1 MLSRHSF
8 HRLSKKAIGVFILIV
23 ALLIYRPAFPRTNEL
38 YIFVE
43 TDETF
48 SSANSGL
55 MIEAALSAVL
65 REGAFFNWQ
74 LKVVDSIRRGDRSVN
89 EYVSEKRISHY
100 VRVNVQEIDAGF
112 NLQILLV
119 SNKTKRK
126 DQIVLGKK
134 AKNDMSALKLRLMK
148 IPIVYDAIVRNF
160 SPENLVFVDCFKCP
174 KSSDAITVTLELPY
188 HLENASLRSRKYPVH
203 GMTEEEFNN
212 RCVEGLKTGDRG
224 TFKYNYRISGNI
236 LNKEDGSQSANLKI
250 NVRIKVKG
258 LPYLVPWKF
267 TVGRDSVT
275 EKLAE
280 YIVGRWEELGHR

>member
-1 MLSRHSF
+1 MPSRHLF
-8 HRLSKKAIGVFILIV
+8 HRLSKKVAGVFVLMV
-23 ALLIYRPAFPRTNEL
+23 ALLIYGSAFSHPHEL

-43 TDETF
+43 TDERF
-48 SSANSGL
+48 SSAESGL

-65 REGAFFNWQ
+65 RERFSNWQ
-74 LKVVDSIRRGDRSVN
+74 VAVVESIRRGDRTVD
-89 EYVSEKRISHY
+89 EYVSKEGISHY
-100 VRVNVQEIDAGF
+100 VRVDVQEIEAGF
-112 NLQILLV
+112 NLKIWLV
-119 SNKTKRK
+119 SHETKRE

-134 AKNDMSALKLRLMK
+134 AKNDMSVLKQRLRK
-148 IPIVYDAIVRNF
+148 VPIVYDAIVTSF
-160 SPENLVFVDCFKCP
+160 SPENLVFVDCFKSS
-174 KSSDAITVTLELPY
+174 KRSDAIIVTLELPY
-188 HLENASLRSRKYPVH
+188 YLENANLKSRKYPVH

-212 RCVEGLKTGDRG
+212 RCVEGLTTGDNG
-224 TFKYNYRISGNI
+224 TFKYNYRISGDI